1 MKTADLSLIE
11 TIGDYASE
19 LITTHPSLHFF
30 GQNLST
36 EDLGELTSVLQ
47 KESSAGKPVRP
58 PNKFVLEVK
67 RVVPQET
74 WRQFATLLEKWSRK
88 VADPLGDHR
97 LSAEEHEVLTM
108 GLLWQ
113 TLLITE
119 CHGRHETIQEEL
131 ATVRTVT

>member
-11 TIGDYASE
+11 TIGDYASN
-19 LITTHPSLHFF
+19 LIADHPSLGFF
-30 GQNLST
+30 GQELST

-47 KESSAGKPVRP
+47 TESGAGKPVRP

-67 RVVPQET
+67 RVVPQEA
-74 WRQFATLLEKWSRK
+74 WRQFTILLEKWSPI
-88 VADPLGDHR
+88 AAPQSDHR
-97 LSAEEHEVLTM
+97 LSIEEHEVLTM

-119 CHGRHETIQEEL
+119 CHGRHDRIREEI
-131 ATVRTVT
+131 ATAHTVT

>member
-11 TIGDYASE
+11 TIGDYASK
-19 LITTHPSLHFF
+19 LIAAHPSLRFF
-30 GQNLST
+30 GKDLST

-47 KESSAGKPVRP
+47 TQSSAGKPVRP
-58 PNKFVLEVK
+58 PKEFILEVR
-67 RVVPQET
+67 RVVPQKA
-74 WRQFATLLEKWSRK
+74 WRQLTTLLEKWSHTP
-88 VADPLGDHR
+88 DPQSDHR
-97 LSAEEHEVLTM
+97 LSVEEHEVLTM

-119 CHGRHETIQEEL
+119 CHGRNKTIQEEI